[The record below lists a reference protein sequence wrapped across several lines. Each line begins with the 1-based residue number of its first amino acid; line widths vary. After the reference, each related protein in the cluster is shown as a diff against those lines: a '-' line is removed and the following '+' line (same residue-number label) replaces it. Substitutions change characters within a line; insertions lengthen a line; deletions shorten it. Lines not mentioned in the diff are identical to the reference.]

1 MRIVRIS
8 DYIEDIKPFYY
19 ISDDGKVYSNNKL
32 LKQDI
37 DRGYC
42 RVTLATISGKF
53 KHYFI
58 HFLVNYIF
66 NGKPNPLINDPVTDH
81 INGIR
86 NDNRYENLRWL
97 SNQDNRSYAYRHNGN
112 KSNIDDLAL
121 KDIFDMYNSGFTT
134 VEISKK
140 YNVSVGYTREI
151 LTFRAR
157 RDDIKRLSLKP
168 IPINHSRYNRYR
180 SDIDDLD
187 LKNIFD
193 MYNEDFTTGEI
204 GKKYNVSGTY
214 IYEILSF
221 RARRDDS
228 ERLSLKPVS
237 FKRGRH
243 RSKHVS
249 NERGLKP
256 KLKPI
261 SNERGLKPKLK
272 PVSNEYRHNRCRL
285 DIDDLALK
293 DIFDMYNEGFTTGEI
308 GKKYNVS
315 AGYIYE
321 ILSFRKR
328 RYDSERLSLT
338 PISVN
343 HKPRIYSNLTKNDI
357 LDIFNLFNSGIS
369 CIDIADKYNISVAYT
384 RDILRGRAKLKE
396 IHELKL
402 EPVKETHISSKIIN
416 KIIYDILY
424 LNKTNDEI
432 ISKYNVTKSFIND
445 IKYKH
450 SCKENTKNIDF
461 KQNSKMVLFD
471 PQFEISNFEEFDI
484 LNDIYNRYD
493 FLSQSEEIDLFSS
506 NEIKIGDT
514 EYLF

>member
-8 DYIEDIKPFYY
+8 DYIKDIKPFYY

-37 DRGYC
+37 NRGYC
-42 RVTLATISGKF
+42 RVTLTTLSGIY
-53 KHYFI
+53 KHYFV
-58 HFLVNYIF
+58 HFLVNYVF

-97 SNQDNRSYAYRHNGN
+97 SNQDNRSYNYRHNGN
-112 KSNIDDLAL
+112 KSNIDDSAL

-168 IPINHSRYNRYR
+168 
-180 SDIDDLD
+180 
-187 LKNIFD
+187 
-193 MYNEDFTTGEI
+193 
-204 GKKYNVSGTY
+204 
-214 IYEILSF
+214 
-221 RARRDDS
+221 
-228 ERLSLKPVS
+228 VS
-237 FKRGRH
+237 FKRGQH

-249 NERGLKP
+249 NE
-256 KLKPI
+256 
-261 SNERGLKPKLK
+261 
-272 PVSNEYRHNRCRL
+272 YRHNKYRS

-315 AGYIYE
+315 GTYIYE

-328 RYDSERLSLT
+328 RDDSERLSLT

-369 CIDIADKYNISVAYT
+369 CIDIANKYNISVAYT

-396 IHELKL
+396 IHKLKL

-432 ISKYNVTKSFIND
+432 ISKYNVTKNFIID
-445 IKYKH
+445 LKYNH
-450 SCKENTKNIDF
+450 SCKEYTKNIDF
-461 KQNSKMVLFD
+461 KQNSKTVLFD

-484 LNDIYNRYD
+484 LNDIYNQYD

>member
-8 DYIEDIKPFYY
+8 DYIKDIKPFYY

-37 DRGYC
+37 NRGYC
-42 RVTLATISGKF
+42 RVTLTTLSGIY
-53 KHYFI
+53 KHYFV
-58 HFLVNYIF
+58 HFLVNYVF

-97 SNQDNRSYAYRHNGN
+97 SNQDNRSYNYRHYGKKTNIDDLALKDVFDMYN
-112 KSNIDDLAL
+112 KGFTTGEIGKKYNVPGSYIYQILSFQVRRGDIERLSLKPISIEHRQYNEYKSDIDDLAL
-121 KDIFDMYNSGFTT
+121 KDIFN
-134 VEISKK
+134 
-140 YNVSVGYTREI
+140 
-151 LTFRAR
+151 
-157 RDDIKRLSLKP
+157 
-168 IPINHSRYNRYR
+168 
-180 SDIDDLD
+180 
-187 LKNIFD
+187 
-193 MYNEDFTTGEI
+193 MYNEGFTTGEI

-221 RARRDDS
+221 RKRRD
-228 ERLSLKPVS
+228 
-237 FKRGRH
+237 
-243 RSKHVS
+243 
-249 NERGLKP
+249 
-256 KLKPI
+256 
-261 SNERGLKPKLK
+261 
-272 PVSNEYRHNRCRL
+272 
-285 DIDDLALK
+285 
-293 DIFDMYNEGFTTGEI
+293 
-308 GKKYNVS
+308 
-315 AGYIYE
+315 
-321 ILSFRKR
+321 
-328 RYDSERLSLT
+328 DSERLSLT

-369 CIDIADKYNISVAYT
+369 CNDIANKYNISVAYT

-424 LNKTNDEI
+424 LNKTDDEI
-432 ISKYNVTKSFIND
+432 ISKYNVTKNFIID
-445 IKYKH
+445 LKYNH
-450 SCKENTKNIDF
+450 SCKEYTKNIDF
-461 KQNSKMVLFD
+461 KQNSKTVLFD
-471 PQFEISNFEEFDI
+471 PRFEISTFEEFDI
-484 LNDIYNRYD
+484 LNDIYNQYD

>member
-8 DYIEDIKPFYY
+8 DYIKDIKPFYY

-42 RVTLATISGKF
+42 RVYLATISGKF

-58 HFLVNYIF
+58 HFLVNYVF

-134 VEISKK
+134 GEISNK

-151 LTFRAR
+151 ITFRAR
-157 RDDIKRLSLKP
+157 RDDIKRLSL
-168 IPINHSRYNRYR
+168 
-180 SDIDDLD
+180 
-187 LKNIFD
+187 
-193 MYNEDFTTGEI
+193 T
-204 GKKYNVSGTY
+204 
-214 IYEILSF
+214 
-221 RARRDDS
+221 
-228 ERLSLKPVS
+228 PVS

-256 KLKPI
+256 KLK
-261 SNERGLKPKLK
+261 LKLKLK
-272 PVSNEYRHNRCRL
+272 PISNEYRHNGNKS

-293 DIFDMYNEGFTTGEI
+293 DIFDMYNNGFTTGEI

-432 ISKYNVTKSFIND
+432 ISKYNVTKNFIID
-445 IKYKH
+445 LKYKH

-461 KQNSKMVLFD
+461 KQNSKTVLFD

-514 EYLF
+514 EYLFNW

>member
-8 DYIEDIKPFYY
+8 DYIKDIKPFYY

-32 LKQDI
+32 LKPYI
-37 DRGYC
+37 DYGGYC
-42 RVTLATISGKF
+42 KVTLATLSGKF
-53 KHYFI
+53 KHYFV
-58 HFLVNYIF
+58 HFLVNYVF
-66 NGKPNPLINDPVTDH
+66 NGKPNSLINDPVTDH

-97 SNQDNRSYAYRHNGN
+97 SNQDNRSYNYRHNGN
-112 KSNIDDLAL
+112 KS
-121 KDIFDMYNSGFTT
+121 
-134 VEISKK
+134 
-140 YNVSVGYTREI
+140 
-151 LTFRAR
+151 
-157 RDDIKRLSLKP
+157 
-168 IPINHSRYNRYR
+168 
-180 SDIDDLD
+180 
-187 LKNIFD
+187 
-193 MYNEDFTTGEI
+193 
-204 GKKYNVSGTY
+204 
-214 IYEILSF
+214 
-221 RARRDDS
+221 
-228 ERLSLKPVS
+228 
-237 FKRGRH
+237 
-243 RSKHVS
+243 
-249 NERGLKP
+249 
-256 KLKPI
+256 
-261 SNERGLKPKLK
+261 
-272 PVSNEYRHNRCRL
+272 

-293 DIFDMYNEGFTTGEI
+293 DIFDMYNEGFTTGKI

-315 AGYIYE
+315 GTYIYE

-328 RYDSERLSLT
+328 RDDSERLSLT

-369 CIDIADKYNISVAYT
+369 CNDIANKYNISVAYT

-424 LNKTNDEI
+424 LNKTDDEI
-432 ISKYNVTKSFIND
+432 ISKYNVTKNFIID
-445 IKYKH
+445 LKYNH
-450 SCKENTKNIDF
+450 SCKEYTKNIDF
-461 KQNSKMVLFD
+461 KQNSKTVLFD
-471 PQFEISNFEEFDI
+471 PRFEISTFEEFDI
-484 LNDIYNRYD
+484 LNDIYNQYD

>member
-8 DYIEDIKPFYY
+8 DYIKDIKPFYY
-19 ISDDGKVYSNNKL
+19 ISDDGKVYSNDKL

-42 RVTLATISGKF
+42 RVYLATISGKF

-58 HFLVNYIF
+58 HFLVNYVF

-97 SNQDNRSYAYRHNGN
+97 SNQDNRSYNYRHNG
-112 KSNIDDLAL
+112 KKTNIDDLAL
-121 KDIFDMYNSGFTT
+121 KNIFNMYNSGFTT
-134 VEISKK
+134 
-140 YNVSVGYTREI
+140 
-151 LTFRAR
+151 
-157 RDDIKRLSLKP
+157 D
-168 IPINHSRYNRYR
+168 
-180 SDIDDLD
+180 
-187 LKNIFD
+187 
-193 MYNEDFTTGEI
+193 EI
-204 GKKYNVSGTY
+204 GKKYNVPGSY

-221 RARRDDS
+221 QVRRGDI

-243 RSKHVS
+243 RSKPILIKH
-249 NERGLKP
+249 RQPKP
-256 KLKPI
+256 ILIKHSQHKSKPILIKHRQHKPKPI
-261 SNERGLKPKLK
+261 SIK
-272 PVSNEYRHNRCRL
+272 YRYNVNKS
-285 DIDDLALK
+285 DINDLALK
-293 DIFDMYNEGFTTGEI
+293 NIFDMYNEGFTTGEI

-315 AGYIYE
+315 GGYIYE

-328 RYDSERLSLT
+328 RDDSERLSLT

-369 CIDIADKYNISVAYT
+369 CIDIANKYNISVAYT

-424 LNKTNDEI
+424 LNKTDDEI
-432 ISKYNVTKSFIND
+432 ISKYNVTKNFIID
-445 IKYKH
+445 LKYNH
-450 SCKENTKNIDF
+450 SCKEYTKNIDF
-461 KQNSKMVLFD
+461 KQNSKTVLFD
-471 PQFEISNFEEFDI
+471 PQFEISTFEEFDI
-484 LNDIYNRYD
+484 LNDIYNQYD
-493 FLSQSEEIDLFSS
+493 FLSQSKEIGLFSS

>member
-8 DYIEDIKPFYY
+8 DYIKDIKPFYY

-42 RVTLATISGKF
+42 RVTLATLSGKF

-58 HFLVNYIF
+58 HFLVNYVF
-66 NGKPNPLINDPVTDH
+66 NGKPNPSIIDPVTDH

-97 SNQDNRSYAYRHNGN
+97 SNQDNRSYNYRHYG
-112 KSNIDDLAL
+112 KKTNIDDLAL
-121 KDIFDMYNSGFTT
+121 KDVFDMYNKG
-134 VEISKK
+134 
-140 YNVSVGYTREI
+140 
-151 LTFRAR
+151 
-157 RDDIKRLSLKP
+157 
-168 IPINHSRYNRYR
+168 
-180 SDIDDLD
+180 
-187 LKNIFD
+187 
-193 MYNEDFTTGEI
+193 FTTGEI
-204 GKKYNVSGTY
+204 GKKYNVPGSY
-214 IYEILSF
+214 IYQILSF
-221 RARRDDS
+221 QVRRGDI

-237 FKRGRH
+237 FKRGRY
-243 RSKHVS
+243 RSKHIS
-249 NERGLKP
+249 NEH
-256 KLKPI
+256 KPI
-261 SNERGLKPKLK
+261 SINNSQHKSKPISIKHSQHKTK
-272 PVSNEYRHNRCRL
+272 PISIEHRQYNEYKS

-315 AGYIYE
+315 GGYIYE

-328 RYDSERLSLT
+328 RDDSERLSLT

-369 CIDIADKYNISVAYT
+369 CIDIANKYNISVAYT

-432 ISKYNVTKSFIND
+432 ISKYNVTKNFIID
-445 IKYKH
+445 LKYNH
-450 SCKENTKNIDF
+450 SCKEYTKNIDF
-461 KQNSKMVLFD
+461 KQNSKTVLFD
-471 PQFEISNFEEFDI
+471 PRFEISTFEEFDI
-484 LNDIYNRYD
+484 LNDIYNQYD